1 MNIPKFGRALV
12 GLVLIFACMA
22 GCNSAAVRQSSARL
36 TDAPM
41 ATVAV
46 PDNGDNP
53 TAGAIQRST
62 LQAQAT
68 IHSRATAVAQASG
81 TARARANAA
90 ATLVALSTRQSV
102 IAAKSAWPR
111 LISESFRDNALGWP
125 LGLTK
130 DDSLAVTSRV
140 ADGGYQW
147 AVTVAD
153 GNSYWNLVP
162 EKGPLLT
169 DFYASVNVQFVS
181 GEEDDMTS
189 YGLVFRNVDKD
200 YGFFG
205 ISKSGDLRILEVH
218 DSGIYNLD
226 QEDSNAIDTRP
237 GKVNRIAVA
246 AIGPDFVFF
255 INNKVVG
262 QMTADINP
270 GKIGLGVD
278 ALSSASEAQ
287 VTFSDF
293 EIYAP

>member
-1 MNIPKFGRALV
+1 MSIPRFGKASI
-12 GLVLIFACMA
+12 GLVLMFACIA
-22 GCNSAAVRQSSARL
+22 GCNSVPVDQPTITL
-36 TDAPM
+36 TASLA
-41 ATVAV
+41 ATVSM
-46 PDNGDNP
+46 NHGDNP

-62 LQAQAT
+62 RQAQAT
-68 IHSRATAVAQASG
+68 INGRATAVAQASE
-81 TARARANAA
+81 TAEARANAT
-90 ATLVALSTRQSV
+90 ATLVARATRQAV

-111 LISESFRDNALGWP
+111 VISESFKDNALGWP

-147 AVTVAD
+147 TVTVAD

-181 GEEDDMTS
+181 GEEDDLTS
-189 YGLVFRNVDKD
+189 YGLVFRNVEKD

-226 QEDSNAIDTRP
+226 QEASNAIDTRP
-237 GKVNRIAVA
+237 GGVNRIAVA
-246 AIGPDFVFF
+246 AVGPNFVFF
-255 INNKVVG
+255 INNKAVG

-278 ALSSASEAQ
+278 ALSSAREAQ